1 MATLEKEAGVP
12 EGSTVS
18 TICQAET
25 EKPFDNSESLLRSVR
40 ANHCSGPGHVA

>member
-12 EGSTVS
+12 EGSAVS

-25 EKPFDNSESLLRSVR
+25 EISFDNSESLLRYLR
-40 ANHCSGPGHVA
+40 ANHCLGPGHEA